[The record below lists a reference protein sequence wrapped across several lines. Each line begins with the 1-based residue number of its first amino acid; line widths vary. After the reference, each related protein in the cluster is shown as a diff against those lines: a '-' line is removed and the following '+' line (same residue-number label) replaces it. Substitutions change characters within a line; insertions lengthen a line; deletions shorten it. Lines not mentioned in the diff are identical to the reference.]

1 MSRVKIEKNISYDDK
16 RDMYYVT
23 LYYGTDSKGKI
34 IKKTE
39 TFKKKKEAQNRLKKF
54 EGARLKDDVVLPR
67 DETLGEWL
75 DYWMENVVKIN
86 REKTTYAGYKFM
98 IEKHIKP
105 SLGDIKLQ
113 KITPAAL
120 QSYYTA
126 KQTETDENGNPVLSS
141 NTVKKHHTLLKTAL
155 KFAQMQGVIN
165 SNPADK
171 VSPPKY
177 VKPEISFYTVDNMK
191 RLFELIDKEYV
202 LKPAVF
208 LAGTLGLRREEIAG
222 LKWSNVDFD
231 NRVIYIKEVRARAEN
246 EIVVKKTKN
255 ESSTRKLSMNGTLE
269 HKLKEVL
276 EAQKASSEFLGN
288 AYRDSG
294 YVVVNEY
301 GEEINPGYL
310 SSLFGKFVK
319 KNDLPHI
326 TLHGLRHTIASIGNE
341 AGLTMFEISKILGH
355 SSPDVTGRVYMHMFD
370 DTHIE
375 SMEKIGEKLMNANTK
390 DIN

>member
-1 MSRVKIEKNISYDDK
+1 MARVKIEKNISYDDK

-23 LYYGTDSKGKI
+23 LYYGTDSEGGI
-34 IKKTE
+34 VKKTE
-39 TFKKKKEAQNRLKKF
+39 TFKKKKEAQNRLKEF
-54 EGARLKDDVVLPR
+54 EGAKLKEDIVLPR

-75 DYWMENVVKIN
+75 DYWMENVVKVN

-105 SLGDIKLQ
+105 SLGNIKLQ
-113 KITPAAL
+113 KVTPAAL
-120 QSYYTA
+120 QAYYTA
-126 KQTETDENGNPVLSS
+126 KQMEKDGNGEAVLSS

-155 KFAQMQGVIN
+155 KFAHIQGAIN

-191 RLFELIDKEYV
+191 QLFELIDKEYM
-202 LKPAVF
+202 LKPAVY
-208 LAGTLGLRREEIAG
+208 LAGILGLRREEIAG

-231 NRVIYIKEVRARAEN
+231 NRIIYIKEVRARAEN

-255 ESSTRKLSMNGTLE
+255 EASTRRLAMNGTME
-269 HKLKEVL
+269 QKLKEIL

-288 AYRDSG
+288 TYKGSG

-301 GEEINPGYL
+301 GEEVNPGYL
-310 SSLFGKFVK
+310 STLFKRFIEV
-319 KNDLPHI
+319 NDLPHI

-375 SMEKIGEKLMNANTK
+375 SMERIGEKLRE
-390 DIN
+390 